1 MSYTPI
7 LSKWGKKPCQPNE
20 ELFYI
25 EIFLAKELLLAAFV
39 LKNWRNSKKP
49 SCMNGIG
56 MSSEAGKQSVWFTV
70 DGEERNGIGG
80 VREILL
86 RVREIQRESGSNF
99 PWMERALTWLASRYI
114 MKCVLHKPSAR
125 WNIHRKMKTVFHKS
139 IFLHTFFFFHVMFV
153 FSCTKTCKLV
163 KELECICCGS
173 CIQKCKVDFKV
184 IAWNVIFG
192 MESFIF

>member
-1 MSYTPI
+1 MIWISKKDPMPLSREAASLATKHNIPVKGGESGELSIYRVFFNCSSRFSK

-114 MKCVLHKPSAR
+114 MKCVLHKPGE
-125 WNIHRKMKTVFHKS
+125 
-139 IFLHTFFFFHVMFV
+139 TF
-153 FSCTKTCKLV
+153 T
-163 KELECICCGS
+163 
-173 CIQKCKVDFKV
+173 
-184 IAWNVIFG
+184 
-192 MESFIF
+192 